1 VIVDPPSHQK
11 GGFVASQGH
20 ACVLRRLPGLLAP
33 GLAFGAR
40 LPNPPGFEDVG
51 PERALKV
58 LVSA

>member
-1 VIVDPPSHQK
+1 
-11 GGFVASQGH
+11 VASQDC
-20 ACVLRRLPGLLAP
+20 ARVLRRLPGLLAP